1 MRKIQKRV
9 WEQQIK
15 YFQLPDFPH
24 YWVYRLQSEAGEL
37 AGVVDKLWRSL
48 PEDAWDHVKR
58 GCRDPKMVL
67 DGSMCSAFTDPVYH
81 EKLKSELADVV
92 IFACLT
98 ASMYGL
104 DLEGSVLQ
112 KLEYNEKRL
121 KKGYYGHLTKSSEK
135 KDEHY

>member
-1 MRKIQKRV
+1 
-9 WEQQIK
+9 
-15 YFQLPDFPH
+15 
-24 YWVYRLQSEAGEL
+24 
-37 AGVVDKLWRSL
+37 
-48 PEDAWDHVKR
+48 
-58 GCRDPKMVL
+58 
-67 DGSMCSAFTDPVYH
+67 
-81 EKLKSELADVV
+81 V